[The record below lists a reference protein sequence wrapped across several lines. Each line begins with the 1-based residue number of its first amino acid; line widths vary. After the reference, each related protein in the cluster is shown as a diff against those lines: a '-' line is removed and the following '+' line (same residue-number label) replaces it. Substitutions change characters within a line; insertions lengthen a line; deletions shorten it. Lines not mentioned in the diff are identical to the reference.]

1 MDDNNITNRRN
12 DVLSKLKKQFK
23 LKKEDAK
30 KIVKSIE
37 SYCELVLHT
46 MNKK

>member
-1 MDDNNITNRRN
+1 MDDNNLTNRRN
-12 DVLSKLKKQFK
+12 DVLDKLKKQFK

-30 KIVKSIE
+30 KIAKSIE
-37 SYCELVLHT
+37 SYCELILHT